1 MGIKR
6 FFKKLFNKSYFFYF
20 FIFILLLSFG
30 TIVVS
35 IYRLFT
41 LKNPS
46 TIENQQILTFLTG
59 GISLFILSLTSFLSI
74 KTSESADRR
83 DRDHLILETFKQNY
97 LILEKNNKR
106 LNNYVDEINLR
117 SKNEWVGFNKLVNY
131 LNTECTVSSPD
142 IEEIQKLEQFQKS
155 TNYKIVSQYI
165 LNGKRT
171 QIKNIARLY
180 LKFYRKDIYQVIKD
194 DYLDKQ
200 LSNQDEKSYV
210 NLMRIEFF
218 KKIDALYNYFFQEDN
233 HKYKDYRD
241 NISENIIESF
251 SDINYFFRHT
261 HRILKLLNEVD
272 DIRVKKNF
280 MGILRAQYSEQVILS
295 IYLNAVYTKKG
306 IGLAKQLLNS
316 DFFASNDDFKNGNQM
331 IHGAFE
337 TTFQKGKQY
346 RIIKDLFVFSHED
359 RNDIKELPDAFEES
373 FDC

>member
-6 FFKKLFNKSYFFYF
+6 FLKKLFNKSYFFYF

-218 KKIDALYNYFFQEDN
+218 KKIDALYNNFFQEDN

>member
-1 MGIKR
+1 M
-6 FFKKLFNKSYFFYF
+6 
-20 FIFILLLSFG
+20 
-30 TIVVS
+30 
-35 IYRLFT
+35 
-41 LKNPS
+41 
-46 TIENQQILTFLTG
+46 
-59 GISLFILSLTSFLSI
+59 SI

-131 LNTECTVSSPD
+131 LNTECMVSSPD

-218 KKIDALYNYFFQEDN
+218 KK
-233 HKYKDYRD
+233 
-241 NISENIIESF
+241 
-251 SDINYFFRHT
+251 
-261 HRILKLLNEVD
+261 
-272 DIRVKKNF
+272 
-280 MGILRAQYSEQVILS
+280 
-295 IYLNAVYTKKG
+295 
-306 IGLAKQLLNS
+306 
-316 DFFASNDDFKNGNQM
+316 
-331 IHGAFE
+331 
-337 TTFQKGKQY
+337 
-346 RIIKDLFVFSHED
+346 
-359 RNDIKELPDAFEES
+359 
-373 FDC
+373 

>member
-1 MGIKR
+1 M
-6 FFKKLFNKSYFFYF
+6 
-20 FIFILLLSFG
+20 
-30 TIVVS
+30 
-35 IYRLFT
+35 
-41 LKNPS
+41 
-46 TIENQQILTFLTG
+46 
-59 GISLFILSLTSFLSI
+59 SI

-218 KKIDALYNYFFQEDN
+218 KKIDALYNNFFQEDN

>member
-218 KKIDALYNYFFQEDN
+218 KKIDALYNNFFQEDN

-272 DIRVKKNF
+272 DTRVKKNF

-359 RNDIKELPDAFEES
+359 RNDIKVLPDAFEES

>member
-218 KKIDALYNYFFQEDN
+218 KKIDALYNNFFQEDN